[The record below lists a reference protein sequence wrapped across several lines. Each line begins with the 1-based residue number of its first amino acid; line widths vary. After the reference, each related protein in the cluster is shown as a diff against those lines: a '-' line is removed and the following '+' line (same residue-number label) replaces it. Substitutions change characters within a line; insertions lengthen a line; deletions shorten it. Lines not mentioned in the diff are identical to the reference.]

1 MTKEEKA
8 KYKDAKAVATYC
20 LSNLGGI
27 EILDILYG
35 IDDYVVVRY
44 YGESYHR
51 VKINYT
57 MSGRS
62 YFRIGA
68 YRIYLDECMKVRR

>member
-8 KYKDAKAVATYC
+8 KYSEKKPIAVYP
-20 LSNLGGI
+20 LSNYGGI

-44 YGESYHR
+44 YGKSYHK
-51 VKINYT
+51 VKLNGN
-57 MSGRS
+57 S
-62 YFRIGA
+62 FRIG
-68 YRIYLDECMKVRR
+68 RLTINLINCMRV